1 MSHGLHAKQIA
12 PKALRTID
20 PQIRTPFLRMFDIPP
35 TQYDPA
41 QLDLL
46 EESTRGNGPL
56 STTPAG
62 FTFLGQFIDHD
73 LTLADPKPG
82 KAPLD
87 EHLPISEMIN
97 VRSPNLELD
106 SVFGFGP
113 EHPPSKK
120 FFTNNGFLKTGSDT
134 GGDPF
139 DVPRENSGKAIIG
152 DIRNDENLIVVQV
165 HALFIRFFNALRHKN
180 GLSYPDARRQI
191 LHYYQR
197 ILMNDYFPRFIQN
210 DVLNTAVRGGTPL
223 YQKLLGLRSP
233 DLVSENALLIPAEFA
248 VSAFRF
254 GHSQVR
260 PGYSLNSN
268 GGGGL
273 IFPNLRGGQPVDALT
288 RIDWSFFFELGGQPA
303 NLMAMMIDTQLAD
316 PLQHLPDGALPGA
329 PDPDTAPEANP
340 RSLAKR
346 NLRRDWQ
353 HGMPS
358 GQDVAKVLGVVPV
371 TPDNIPFNQ
380 VATEK
385 ADDFEKAKAVF
396 REHTPLWYY
405 VLAEAQVGGGEKLG
419 PVGSRI
425 LAETFI
431 GILHNSTASVLKG
444 EPAGMDP
451 NIKTMADMI
460 AFTDV
465 SS

>member
-1 MSHGLHAKQIA
+1 MSHGFYTRQMA
-12 PKALRTID
+12 PKNLRTVD
-20 PQIRTPFLRMFDIPP
+20 THIRTPFLRMFDIPL

-46 EESTRGNGPL
+46 EESMSGDGPV

-73 LTLADPKPG
+73 LTLADPKYG
-82 KAPLD
+82 NAPLD
-87 EHLPISEMIN
+87 EKLPISEMIN

-120 FFTNNGFLKTGSDT
+120 LFTNEGFLKTGSDT
-134 GGDPF
+134 GGNSF
-139 DVPRENSGKAIIG
+139 DVPRENNGKAIIG
-152 DIRNDENLIVVQV
+152 DMRNDENLIIVQV
-165 HALFIRFFNALRHKN
+165 HALFIRFFNALRHKK
-180 GLSYPDARRQI
+180 GLSYPEARLQI
-191 LHYYQR
+191 IHYYQR
-197 ILMNDYFPRFIQN
+197 ILMNDYFSRFIQK
-210 DVLNTAVRGGTPL
+210 DVLNTAVQDGAPL

-233 DLVSENALLIPAEFA
+233 DLVSENALLIPVEFA

-260 PGYSLNSN
+260 RGYRLNGN
-268 GGGGL
+268 NPGGL
-273 IFPNLRGGQPVDALT
+273 IFPNLRGGQIVDAANL
-288 RIDWSFFFELGGQPA
+288 IDWSLFFQLGDQQQI
-303 NLMAMMIDTQLAD
+303 NMAMKIDTQLAD
-316 PLQHLPDGALPGA
+316 PLRDLPDGALRDA
-329 PDPDTAPEANP
+329 PDPDIAPEANP

-353 HGMPS
+353 HDMPS
-358 GQDVAKVLGVVPV
+358 GQDVAKSLGVLPV
-371 TPDNIPFNQ
+371 APHDIPFNQ
-380 VATEK
+380 VAPEK
-385 ADDFEKAKAVF
+385 ADAFEKAKAIF

-419 PVGSRI
+419 LVGSHI

-431 GILHNSTASVLKG
+431 GILRNSTASILNG

-460 AFTDV
+460 TFTD
-465 SS
+465 S